1 MTYVSRWS
9 ALRSRT
15 VLFTAARTSLV
26 VGLVLNAVNQR
37 DVWWGHAAFSWR
49 AAAFN
54 FAVPFVVSAWSAAA
68 GVAATRRG

>member
-1 MTYVSRWS
+1 MTRVSHWR

-15 VLFTAARTSLV
+15 VLLTAARTSFV

-37 DVWWGHAAFSWR
+37 DVWWGHAGFSWR

-68 GVAATRRG
+68 AVAATGRG